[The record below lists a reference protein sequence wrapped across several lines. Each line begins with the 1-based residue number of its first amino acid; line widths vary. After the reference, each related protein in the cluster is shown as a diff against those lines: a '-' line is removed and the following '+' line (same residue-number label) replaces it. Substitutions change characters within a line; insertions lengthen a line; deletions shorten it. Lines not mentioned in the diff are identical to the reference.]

1 MTRLKQLPWQDIS
14 RLKKGPIIIK
24 KGRIQYRSFLR
35 FSPKFL
41 ITLLEIVTIASIKLK
56 GPILELV
63 FSWTPVKNLN
73 PIGLQMVELWPI
85 LDYNLAKYKY
95 SWMIST
101 LLVKYYYYLKSQSL
115 QSMAQNMLKF
125 LIVININVQ
134 KWSNLHL
141 QFKVCVFIRMFA

>member
-14 RLKKGPIIIK
+14 RLKEEPIIIK
-24 KGRIQYRSFLR
+24 KGRIQYRWSFLW

-73 PIGLQMVELWPI
+73 PIGLQMIELWPI
-85 LDYNLAKYKY
+85 LDYKYE
-95 SWMIST
+95 
-101 LLVKYYYYLKSQSL
+101 V
-115 QSMAQNMLKF
+115 
-125 LIVININVQ
+125 
-134 KWSNLHL
+134 
-141 QFKVCVFIRMFA
+141 